1 MSQKKT
7 ERLLN
12 LLIALL
18 HTERG
23 VSRERLLRDVYGWQP
38 GAVRD
43 QEAVERQFERD
54 KADLR
59 GLGAEIIERPG
70 YEREDSAAPTS
81 LYRIDPRLFRLP
93 ELEFTP
99 HEQSLLALAGLACQ
113 GALAAAPARA
123 ALRRLEAA
131 GALPDSPPSLVQP
144 RVRIADPRYIALA
157 DAASRRAEVTFHYYA
172 TSTERQEERRV
183 QPWGLGQ
190 RYGQWYLVGYDA
202 GREAPRVFRL
212 SRIRGQISVGRE
224 AAFDPAPAGEVHR
237 QLERL
242 ETMPRQAARV
252 RIAEGRALELRM
264 SWSALPGAPAP
275 EGWEVGEYSFQDVG
289 VAADYLA
296 GFGDA
301 LVVESPTELAEAVVR
316 RLTGALEALGTP
328 GAAPAAAASSGR
340 RTTPADERLGRIV
353 DLVPFLVRG
362 PVPVEVAADRYGI
375 SPKALLQELSVLQY
389 SGPTDLGGW
398 QDFIEVQVDDGVV
411 SLANAPELARPR
423 RLSIEE
429 ALSLQ
434 LGLQALVPMVSDEEL
449 PALNALEAKVA
460 AATLRGAGTIPE
472 IDLKAEPQRN
482 AELLPVL
489 RDAAAEGGT
498 LRLEYLNPTK
508 DERTERLVNPLALRS
523 DGDRWYVDTYCHSAQ
538 GRRVFRVDRIVS
550 IEKTPRVPLPADF
563 EGSPAAW
570 PFQPGGGDADV
581 VAVLRLAPEALWVEH
596 EYAAEDGIDLSDGS
610 RRVTMRV
617 SGLEWLPR
625 FLAQFGGSVALEGPP
640 AAVAACRAWLSRAL
654 DTAHSR

>member
-23 VSRERLLRDVYGWQP
+23 ISRDRLLRDVYGWAK
-38 GAVRD
+38 GAERD
-43 QEAVERQFERD
+43 RETVERQFERD

-59 GLGAEIIERPG
+59 ALGAEISERQG

-99 HEQSLLALAGLACQ
+99 QERSLLALAGLACQ

-144 RVRIADPRYIALA
+144 RVRIGDPRYAILA
-157 DAASRRAEVTFHYYA
+157 DAASRRAEIRFHYYA
-172 TSTERQEERRV
+172 TSTGREEERRV

-190 RYGQWYLVGYDA
+190 RYGQWYLVGYDTA
-202 GREAPRVFRL
+202 RGAARVFRL
-212 SRIRGQISVGRE
+212 SRIRGRIVLGAERS
-224 AAFDPAPAGEVHR
+224 FDPAPAGAVHD
-237 QLERL
+237 QLEELVAMPAQSARL
-242 ETMPRQAARV
+242 

-264 SWSALPGAPAP
+264 AWNQLPDAEAP
-275 EGWEVGEYSFQDVG
+275 EGWDVGEYAYQDVS

-301 LVVESPTELAEAVVR
+301 LIVEAPAELAEAVVR
-316 RLTGALEALGTP
+316 RLEGALEALGTT
-328 GAAPAAAASSGR
+328 GAAPVTSGPLAR
-340 RTTPADERLGRIV
+340 RTTTSEDRLSRIV
-353 DLVPFLVRG
+353 DLVPFLIQG
-362 PVPVEVAADRYGI
+362 PVRVAEAASRYGI
-375 SPKALLQELSVLQY
+375 TPRALIQELSVLEF

-398 QDFIEVQVDDGVV
+398 QDFIEVQVNDGVV
-411 SLANAPELARPR
+411 SLANAPDLAKPR

-434 LGLQALVPMVSDEEL
+434 LGLQTLLPMASEDEQ
-449 PALNALEAKVA
+449 PAIRSLAAKVS
-460 AATLRGAGTIPE
+460 AATLKGMGSIPE
-472 IDLKAEPQRN
+472 VDLKSEPQRN
-482 AELLPVL
+482 AELVPVL
-489 RDAAAEGGT
+489 RAAVAEGQT
-498 LRLEYLNPTK
+498 LWLDYLNPTK
-508 DERTERLVNPLALRS
+508 DERTERLVNPLGLRS
-523 DGDRWYVDTYCHSAQ
+523 DGDRWYVDAYCHRVEE
-538 GRRVFRVDRIVS
+538 RRVFRVDRIVS
-550 IEKTPRVPLPADF
+550 LKPAEPVPLPGDF
-563 EGSPAAW
+563 EALPAQQMVE
-570 PFQPGGGDADV
+570 PRDTDI

-596 EYAAEDGIDLSDGS
+596 EYAAEDGIDLEDGS
-610 RRVTMRV
+610 RRVGVRV
-617 SGLEWLPR
+617 SDPDWLPR
-625 FLAQFGGSVALEGPP
+625 FLAQFGGSVALEGPDR
-640 AAVAACRAWLSRAL
+640 AVAASRAWLSRAL
-654 DTAHSR
+654 DTARSR